1 MHNVNKFTDN
11 NLKQFQTT
19 NRSNS
24 TEFSLVFPYCMKDN
38 CENEQE
44 NTIQSDE
51 ETKREQKLGFPAS
64 ITAVHTAKD
73 NVNGL

>member
-1 MHNVNKFTDN
+1 
-11 NLKQFQTT
+11 
-19 NRSNS
+19 
-24 TEFSLVFPYCMKDN
+24 MKDN

-73 NVNGL
+73 NVNGLWGSHKNNGKRGVHTEHCDALICMQDMLVS